1 MTTHLGIMVLFVAL
15 VSVIFGTLMRD
26 QLADQVRLTS
36 RIFASL
42 VVGAYLAGWVL
53 YAAFG

>member
-15 VSVIFGTLMRD
+15 VSTVFGTLLRED
-26 QLADQVRLTS
+26 LADQIGLGS
-36 RIFASL
+36 RIFVGL
-42 VVGAYLAGWVL
+42 VLGAYVAGWVL

>member
-15 VSVIFGTLMRD
+15 VSVVFGTLLRED
-26 QLADQVRLTS
+26 LTDQVRLTS
-36 RIFASL
+36 RIFVSL
-42 VVGAYLAGWVL
+42 VVGAYVAGWVL